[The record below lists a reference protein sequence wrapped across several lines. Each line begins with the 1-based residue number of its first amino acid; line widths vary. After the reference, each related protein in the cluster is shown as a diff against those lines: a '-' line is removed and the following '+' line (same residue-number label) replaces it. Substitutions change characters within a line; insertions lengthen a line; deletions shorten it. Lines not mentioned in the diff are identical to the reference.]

1 MRVTPS
7 LRGAIKMPGTL
18 PPDER
23 ISESAGSP
31 IPASGTHGRVP
42 SVRCRPRVSSA
53 FTLIELL
60 VVIAVIAILA
70 GLLLPALSSA
80 KESGRKA
87 ACISNLRQIGLGI
100 QMYAQDYDGRIPFGP
115 KAPPFTSPAD
125 LYPSTGSPTTLISLR
140 SGAPVGLGLLL
151 KSHLSQHSR
160 VLFCPGSD
168 QKIDSAGELARVGTD
183 QAQGSYYYR
192 HASATHLFDPPGQPD
207 IPPNLH
213 LDQLGTN
220 RNGFP
225 LRALAIDAHFLC
237 PPELASFGVK
247 SRTHHREKFANI
259 LFSDGHVA
267 SRVNRDARFTVDVRN
282 YAELRNSFDKIL
294 RVLEQADLED

>member
-1 MRVTPS
+1 M
-7 LRGAIKMPGTL
+7 
-18 PPDER
+18 
-23 ISESAGSP
+23 
-31 IPASGTHGRVP
+31 GRVP
-42 SVRCRPRVSSA
+42 ANRKA

-80 KESGRKA
+80 KDTSRKA
-87 ACISNLRQIGLGI
+87 GCISNLRQIGLGI
-100 QMYAQDYDGRIPFGP
+100 QIYAHDFEGRIPFGP

-125 LYPSTGSPTTLISLR
+125 LYPSTGAPTTLLSLR

-151 KSHLSQHSR
+151 RDYLSTQSR

-168 QKIDSAGELARVGTD
+168 QKIDTASELAKVGVD

-192 HASATHLFDPPGQPD
+192 HASATRLFDAPDQPA

-213 LDQLGTN
+213 LDNLGTN
-220 RNGFP
+220 RHGLP
-225 LRALAIDAHFLC
+225 VRALAIDSHFLC

-247 SRTHHREKFANI
+247 SRTHHREKFADV
-259 LFSDGHVA
+259 LYSDGHVS
-267 SRVNRDARFTVDVRN
+267 SRPNRDARFTVDVRN
-282 YAELRNSFDKIL
+282 YAELRNAFDKIL
-294 RVLEQADLED
+294 RVLERADPED